1 MAVAHWQGRVWLIW
15 FRWLLRH
22 LVKSESFAKTYSDK
36 SLHVLSRILNTP
48 PLQQVNPILPLL
60 QTRDINLTPPVTLY
74 PLRFV
79 VPGRL
84 DMLDANSPF
93 LIQLLILPG
102 DVCLE
107 ALLRHQVKHV
117 ELSVNRFIIQLNPH
131 FEPSLPLLPPHP
143 LHLNIHRT
151 ILLTNILP
159 AALRRQKSFLM
170 DRNVTLVHGRHSRRH
185 WLFLWFW
192 GSVDTANIAV
202 ELLAIEKHGS
212 IK

>member
-1 MAVAHWQGRVWLIW
+1 
-15 FRWLLRH
+15 
-22 LVKSESFAKTYSDK
+22 
-36 SLHVLSRILNTP
+36 VLSRILNTP
-48 PLQQVNPILPLL
+48 PLQQINPILPLL

-79 VPGRL
+79 IPGRL

-143 LHLNIHRT
+143 FHLYIHRT

-159 AALRRQKSFLM
+159 AALRRQKPLLM

-185 WLFLWFW
+185 
-192 GSVDTANIAV
+192 
-202 ELLAIEKHGS
+202 
-212 IK
+212 